1 MSATRDRA
9 EAELVAQPS
18 SGDIEILDGID
29 DVIDADD
36 SSSTIPD
43 AAAGDGH
50 RKRVDVDRRGC
61 VRDSPSG

>member
-1 MSATRDRA
+1 MLATRDRA

-36 SSSTIPD
+36 SSSPIPD
-43 AAAGDGH
+43 DSAARFGD
-50 RKRVDVDRRGC
+50 DRGQHPRA
-61 VRDSPSG
+61 S